1 MDIFGKIKEKLSNEF
16 IDIVEWL
23 DYTDDTIAHRF
34 ERYQNEIKN
43 GAKLIV
49 REGQTAVFVNEGQL
63 ADVFTPGTYDLTTK
77 NLPILAT
84 LKGWKYGFNSP
95 FKAEV
100 YFVNTHL
107 FTDEKWGTKNPIT
120 LSDERFGLVE
130 IRAFGT
136 YAFRI
141 SDAGKFII
149 DIVGTDNNFTNFEI
163 NEHLKSLI
171 ATRFTDTVGEAN
183 LPIELYA
190 ANTSELSETC
200 QEVMAPEFESVGI
213 ALEKFYIENVSM
225 PEDLKK
231 EIFEYSRLDK
241 LDMQKL
247 AQFKAAKAMELAA
260 KNEGGTAGAGMGMG
274 MGFVLAQ
281 QMGGMMGGNMNMG
294 QQQGFPQAGGASCSP
309 TNANSGAILLCCEWS
324 TTRSCFISNSY
335 KHSLPARTINRE
347 SLVWKQGMANWA
359 ALQEVEELK
368 SFLGGNTPPPL
379 ARSLITKLLPSSN
392 EEGNLN
398 PPLAEKGVVI
408 GKQTP
413 PPAAL
418 RKPPPLN

>member
-1 MDIFGKIKEKLSNEF
+1 MGLFDKIKEKLTNEF

-49 REGQTAVFVNEGQL
+49 REGQAAVFVNEGQL
-63 ADVFTPGTYDLTTK
+63 ADVFTPGSYDLTTQ
-77 NLPILAT
+77 NLPILTT

-136 YAFRI
+136 YAFKV
-141 SDAGKFII
+141 SDPGKFII
-149 DIVGTDNNFTNFEI
+149 DIVGTDSNFTNFEI

-200 QEVMAPEFESVGI
+200 QEVMQPEFTSVGI
-213 ALEKFYIENVSM
+213 SLERFYIENVSM
-225 PEDLKK
+225 PEELKK
-231 EIFEYSRLDK
+231 EIFEYSRIDKLDLDK
-241 LDMQKL
+241 LTK
-247 AQFKAAKAMELAA
+247 FKTAKAIEAA
-260 KNEGGTAGAGMGMG
+260 AANEGGTAGAGMGMG

-281 QMGGMMGGNMNMG
+281 QMGGMMSPQMGG
-294 QQQGFPQAGGASCSP
+294 QQPMQQQAPGVPPPMPAQTQYFYAANGTQQGPVSFEQLKALFAS
-309 TNANSGAILLCCEWS
+309 
-324 TTRSCFISNSY
+324 
-335 KHSLPARTINRE
+335 RTINRD
-347 SLVWKQGMANWA
+347 SLIWKQGMANWT
-359 ALQEVEELK
+359 ALKDVEELK

-379 ARSLITKLLPSSN
+379 P
-392 EEGNLN
+392 
-398 PPLAEKGVVI
+398 
-408 GKQTP
+408 QQ
-413 PPAAL
+413 
-418 RKPPPLN
+418 

>member
-1 MDIFGKIKEKLSNEF
+1 MGLFDKIKEKLSNEF
-16 IDIVEWL
+16 IDIIEWL
-23 DYTDDTIAHRF
+23 DYTDDTICHRF

-43 GAKLIV
+43 NAKLIV
-49 REGQTAVFVNEGQL
+49 REGQTAVFVNEGRL
-63 ADVFTPGTYDLTTK
+63 ADVFEPGTYTLNTQ
-77 NLPILAT
+77 NLPILTT
-84 LKGWKYGFNSP
+84 LKGWKYGFDSP

-120 LSDERFGLVE
+120 LNDERFGLVE

-141 SDAGKFII
+141 SDPGIFIK

-200 QEVMAPEFESVGI
+200 KEVMQPEFQSVGI
-213 ALEKFYIENVSM
+213 SLEKFFIENVSM

-231 EIFEYSRLDK
+231 EIFEYSRIDKLDLDK
-241 LDMQKL
+241 LTK
-247 AQFKAAKAMELAA
+247 FKTAKAIEAA
-260 KNEGGTAGAGMGMG
+260 ATNEGGTAGAGMGMG

-281 QMGGMMGGNMNMG
+281 QMGGMMSPQMGG
-294 QQQGFPQAGGASCSP
+294 QQMPPQQQAAAMPPPMPQAVQYYYA
-309 TNANSGAILLCCEWS
+309 ANGQQHGPVSFEQL
-324 TTRSCFISNSY
+324 
-335 KHSLPARTINRE
+335 KSLFANRTVNRD
-347 SLVWKQGMANWA
+347 SLVWKQGMSEWA
-359 ALQEVEELK
+359 ALKDVEELK
-368 SFLGGNTPPPL
+368 AFLGGSTPPPL
-379 ARSLITKLLPSSN
+379 PGA
-392 EEGNLN
+392 
-398 PPLAEKGVVI
+398 
-408 GKQTP
+408 
-413 PPAAL
+413 
-418 RKPPPLN
+418 

>member
-1 MDIFGKIKEKLSNEF
+1 MGLFDKIKEKLSNEF
-16 IDIVEWL
+16 IDIIEWL
-23 DYTDDTIAHRF
+23 DYTDDTICHRF

-49 REGQTAVFVNEGQL
+49 REGQTAVFINQGQL
-63 ADVFTPGTYDLTTK
+63 ADVFEPGTYTLETE
-77 NLPILAT
+77 NLPILST
-84 LKGWKYGFNSP
+84 LKGWKHGFNSP

-120 LSDERFGLVE
+120 LNDERYGLVE
-130 IRAFGT
+130 IRSFGT

-141 SDAGKFII
+141 SDAGKFIV

-200 QEVMAPEFESVGI
+200 KEVMQPEFESVGI
-213 ALEKFYIENVSM
+213 SLEKFYIENVSM

-241 LDMQKL
+241 LDLDKL
-247 AQFKAAKAMELAA
+247 TKFKTAKAIEAA
-260 KNEGGTAGAGMGMG
+260 ASNEGGTAGAGMGMG

-281 QMGGMMGGNMNMG
+281 QMGGLMSPQMGGQTVQQAAPMAPPPVPQAPQYYYATNG
-294 QQQGFPQAGGASCSP
+294 QQLGPVGFEQLGALFAS
-309 TNANSGAILLCCEWS
+309 
-324 TTRSCFISNSY
+324 RS
-335 KHSLPARTINRE
+335 INKE
-347 SLVWKQGMANWA
+347 TLIWKQGMAGWTA
-359 ALQEVEELK
+359 VKDVDELK
-368 SFLGGNTPPPL
+368 AFLGGNTPPPL
-379 ARSLITKLLPSSN
+379 
-392 EEGNLN
+392 
-398 PPLAEKGVVI
+398 PL
-408 GKQTP
+408 
-413 PPAAL
+413 
-418 RKPPPLN
+418 

>member
-1 MDIFGKIKEKLSNEF
+1 MGIFDTIKEKLSNEF
-16 IDIVEWL
+16 IDIIEWL
-23 DYTDDTIAHRF
+23 DYTDDTICHRF

-43 GAKLIV
+43 NAKLIV

-63 ADVFTPGTYDLTTK
+63 ADVFKPGTYTLNTQ
-77 NLPILAT
+77 NLPILTT
-84 LKGWKYGFNSP
+84 LKGWKYGFDSP

-120 LSDERFGLVE
+120 LHDERFGLVE

-141 SDAGKFII
+141 SDPGKFIV

-200 QEVMAPEFESVGI
+200 KEVMQPEFKSVGI
-213 ALEKFYIENVSM
+213 SLEKFYIENVSM

-231 EIFEYSRLDK
+231 EIFEYSRIDKLDLDK
-241 LDMQKL
+241 LTK
-247 AQFKAAKAMELAA
+247 FKTAKAIEAA
-260 KNEGGTAGAGMGMG
+260 AANEGGTAGAGMGMG

-281 QMGGMMGGNMNMG
+281 QMGGMMSPQMGG
-294 QQQGFPQAGGASCSP
+294 QQIPQQQQSVAVPPPMPQPVQYYYAANGQQAGPVTFEQLKALF
-309 TNANSGAILLCCEWS
+309 AN
-324 TTRSCFISNSY
+324 
-335 KHSLPARTINRE
+335 RTVNRD
-347 SLVWKQGMANWA
+347 SLVWKQGMSEWS
-359 ALQEVEELK
+359 ALKDVEELK
-368 SFLGGNTPPPL
+368 AFLGGSTPPPL
-379 ARSLITKLLPSSN
+379 PGA
-392 EEGNLN
+392 
-398 PPLAEKGVVI
+398 
-408 GKQTP
+408 
-413 PPAAL
+413 
-418 RKPPPLN
+418 

>member
-16 IDIVEWL
+16 IDIIEWL
-23 DYTDDTIAHRF
+23 DYTDDTIAYRF

-49 REGQTAVFVNEGQL
+49 REGQTAVFINEGQL
-63 ADVFTPGTYDLTTK
+63 ADVFGPGTYDLTTQ
-77 NLPILAT
+77 NLPILTT

-107 FTDEKWGTKNPIT
+107 FTDEKWGTKSPIT
-120 LSDERFGLVE
+120 LSDDRFGLVE

-136 YAFRI
+136 YAFKI

-149 DIVGTDNNFTNFEI
+149 DIVGTDSNFTNFEI

-171 ATRFTDTVGEAN
+171 ATRFTNTVGQAN

-190 ANTSELSETC
+190 ANTTELSDTC
-200 QEVMAPEFESVGI
+200 REVMAPEFQSVGI
-213 ALEKFYIENVSM
+213 SLEKFYIENVSM

-231 EIFEYSRLDK
+231 EIFEYSRIDKLDLDK
-241 LDMQKL
+241 LTK
-247 AQFKAAKAMELAA
+247 FKTAKAIEAAA

-281 QMGGMMGGNMNMG
+281 QMGGMMN
-294 QQQGFPQAGGASCSP
+294 PQMGGAVQGQPAAAQTPPPMP
-309 TNANSGAILLCCEWS
+309 TPTQYFYAVNGTQHGPVSFEQLQALFAG
-324 TTRSCFISNSY
+324 
-335 KHSLPARTINRE
+335 RTINRD
-347 SLVWKQGMANWA
+347 SLVWKQGMAAWTP
-359 ALQEVEELK
+359 LKEVEELK

-379 ARSLITKLLPSSN
+379 P
-392 EEGNLN
+392 G
-398 PPLAEKGVVI
+398 
-408 GKQTP
+408 Q
-413 PPAAL
+413 
-418 RKPPPLN
+418 

>member
-63 ADVFTPGTYDLTTK
+63 ADVFTPGTYELTTQ

-107 FTDEKWGTKNPIT
+107 FTDEKWGTKSPIT

-149 DIVGTDNNFTNFEI
+149 DIVGTDNNFTNYEI

-200 QEVMAPEFESVGI
+200 KEVMGPEFETVVIS
-213 ALEKFYIENVSM
+213 LEKFYIENVSM

-231 EIFEYSRLDK
+231 EIFEYSRIDKLDLDK
-241 LDMQKL
+241 LTK
-247 AQFKAAKAMELAA
+247 FKTAKAIEAAA

-281 QMGGMMGGNMNMG
+281 QMGGMMNPQMG
-294 QQQGFPQAGGASCSP
+294 TAPQMQP
-309 TNANSGAILLCCEWS
+309 TNAAVPPPMPVAIQYFYAVNGAQQGPVSFEQLQAL
-324 TTRSCFISNSY
+324 F
-335 KHSLPARTINRE
+335 AGRTINRD
-347 SLVWKQGMANWA
+347 SLVWKQGMDNWTP
-359 ALQEVEELK
+359 LKEVAELK

-379 ARSLITKLLPSSN
+379 PNS
-392 EEGNLN
+392 
-398 PPLAEKGVVI
+398 
-408 GKQTP
+408 
-413 PPAAL
+413 
-418 RKPPPLN
+418 

>member
-1 MDIFGKIKEKLSNEF
+1 MGIFDKIKEKLTNEF
-16 IDIVEWL
+16 IDIIEWL
-23 DYTDDTIAHRF
+23 DYTDDTICHRF

-43 GAKLIV
+43 GAQLIV
-49 REGQTAVFVNEGQL
+49 REGQTAVFINEGQL
-63 ADVFTPGTYDLTTK
+63 ADVFEPGTYTLNTE

-120 LSDERFGLVE
+120 LNDERFGLVE

-141 SDAGKFII
+141 NDAGKFIV

-200 QEVMAPEFESVGI
+200 KDVMQPEFNSVGI
-213 ALEKFYIENVSM
+213 ELSKFFIENVSM

-231 EIFEYSRLDK
+231 EIFEYSRIDKLDLDK
-241 LDMQKL
+241 LTK
-247 AQFKAAKAMELAA
+247 FKTAKAIEAA
-260 KNEGGTAGAGMGMG
+260 AAQEGGTAGAGMGMG

-281 QMGGMMGGNMNMG
+281 QMGGMMQPQMG
-294 QQQGFPQAGGASCSP
+294 TAAPAAAPVGAVPPPLPVAVQYYYAANGVQAGPVSFEQLGALF
-309 TNANSGAILLCCEWS
+309 AN
-324 TTRSCFISNSY
+324 
-335 KHSLPARTINRE
+335 RTVNKD
-347 SLVWKQGMANWA
+347 SLVWKQGMSGWTAIKD
-359 ALQEVEELK
+359 VEELK
-368 SFLGGNTPPPL
+368 AFLGGNTPPPL
-379 ARSLITKLLPSSN
+379 PS
-392 EEGNLN
+392 
-398 PPLAEKGVVI
+398 
-408 GKQTP
+408 
-413 PPAAL
+413 
-418 RKPPPLN
+418 

>member
-1 MDIFGKIKEKLSNEF
+1 MNIFEEIKNKLRHEF

-23 DYTDDTIAHRF
+23 DSSDDTIVHRF

-63 ADVFTPGTYDLTTK
+63 ADQFTPGTYTLNTK
-77 NLPILAT
+77 NLPILTT

-100 YFVNTHL
+100 YFVNTRL
-107 FTDEKWGTKNPIT
+107 FTDEKWGTKNPVM
-120 LSDERFGLVE
+120 LSDERFGLTE

-136 YAFRI
+136 YSFRI
-141 SDAGKFII
+141 SDPGNFVVNV
-149 DIVGTDNNFTNFEI
+149 VGTDNNFTNYEV

-171 ATRFTDTVGEAN
+171 VTRFTDTVGEAN

-200 QEVMAPEFESVGI
+200 QEVMQPEFGRVGI
-213 ALEKFYIENVSM
+213 ELEKFYIENVSM
-225 PEDLKK
+225 PEELKK

-241 LDMQKL
+241 LDMSKL
-247 AQFKAAKAMELAA
+247 AQFKAAKAMEEAA

-281 QMGGMMGGNMNMG
+281 QMGNMMSQSQAQPAFGTAQVTAPTPPPIPTQVLYHYAVNG
-294 QQQGFPQAGGASCSP
+294 QQLGPVGFDKLKELFAS
-309 TNANSGAILLCCEWS
+309 
-324 TTRSCFISNSY
+324 
-335 KHSLPARTINRE
+335 RTINRDT
-347 SLVWKQGMANWA
+347 LIWKQGLANWT
-359 ALQEVEELK
+359 ALQDIEELK
-368 SFLGGNTPPPL
+368 AFLGGSTPPPL
-379 ARSLITKLLPSSN
+379 P
-392 EEGNLN
+392 E
-398 PPLAEKGVVI
+398 
-408 GKQTP
+408 Q
-413 PPAAL
+413 
-418 RKPPPLN
+418 

>member
-1 MDIFGKIKEKLSNEF
+1 MGLFDKIREKLSNEF

-23 DYTDDTIAHRF
+23 DYTDDTICHRF

-43 GAKLIV
+43 GAQLIV
-49 REGQTAVFVNEGQL
+49 REGQMAVFINEGEL
-63 ADVFTPGTYDLTTK
+63 ADVFEPGTYTLNTE

-120 LSDERFGLVE
+120 LNDDRFGLVE

-136 YAFRI
+136 YAFKI
-141 SDAGKFII
+141 SDPGKFIV

-171 ATRFTDTVGEAN
+171 ATRFTDTIGEAN

-190 ANTSELSETC
+190 ANSTELSETC
-200 QEVMAPEFESVGI
+200 QEVMQPEFASVGI
-213 ALEKFYIENVSM
+213 SLEKFFIENVSM

-231 EIFEYSRLDK
+231 EIFEYSRIDKLDLDK
-241 LDMQKL
+241 LAK
-247 AQFKAAKAMELAA
+247 FKAAKAIEAA
-260 KNEGGTAGAGMGMG
+260 AANEGGTAGAGMGMG

-281 QMGGMMGGNMNMG
+281 QMGGLMGGAGQATAPAAAPAGAVPPPMPTAVQYYYAYNG
-294 QQQGFPQAGGASCSP
+294 QQAGPVSFEQLRALF
-309 TNANSGAILLCCEWS
+309 AN
-324 TTRSCFISNSY
+324 
-335 KHSLPARTINRE
+335 RTVNKD
-347 SLVWKQGMANWA
+347 SLVWKQGMSGWA
-359 ALQEVEELK
+359 PLKDVEELK
-368 SFLGGNTPPPL
+368 AFLGGATPPPL
-379 ARSLITKLLPSSN
+379 
-392 EEGNLN
+392 
-398 PPLAEKGVVI
+398 
-408 GKQTP
+408 
-413 PPAAL
+413 PA
-418 RKPPPLN
+418 

>member
-1 MDIFGKIKEKLSNEF
+1 MSLFDRIKEKLSHEF

-43 GAKLIV
+43 GAKLVV
-49 REGQTAVFVNEGQL
+49 REGQMAVFINEGQL
-63 ADVFTPGTYDLTTK
+63 ADVFKPGTYDLTTQ
-77 NLPILAT
+77 NLPILST

-100 YFVNTHL
+100 YFVNTTL

-120 LSDERFGLVE
+120 LSDDRFGLVE

-136 YAFRI
+136 YAFKI
-141 SDAGKFII
+141 ADAGKFII

-200 QEVMAPEFESVGI
+200 QEVMKPEFSSVGI
-213 ALEKFYIENVSM
+213 SLEKFYIENVSM

-241 LDMQKL
+241 IDLDKL
-247 AQFKAAKAMELAA
+247 TKFKTAKAIEAA
-260 KNEGGTAGAGMGMG
+260 AQNEGGTAGAGMGMG

-281 QMGGMMGGNMNMG
+281 QMGGMMSPQMGGQHQQMP
-294 QQQGFPQAGGASCSP
+294 QQQYQQQQSPTMPPPMPQAAQYFYALNGAQAGP
-309 TNANSGAILLCCEWS
+309 VGYDQL
-324 TTRSCFISNSY
+324 RSLYAS
-335 KHSLPARTINRE
+335 RTINKDT
-347 SLVWKQGMANWA
+347 LVWKAGMDGWK
-359 ALQEVEELK
+359 ALNQVEELK
-368 SFLGGNTPPPL
+368 GFLGGNTPPPL
-379 ARSLITKLLPSSN
+379 PM
-392 EEGNLN
+392 
-398 PPLAEKGVVI
+398 
-408 GKQTP
+408 
-413 PPAAL
+413 
-418 RKPPPLN
+418 